1 MKKNHRM
8 ASRFPLVPLSELN
21 RRAGKHLKIVYEI
34 LRDLMKVDEYSALKI
49 SLAEVGKKKA
59 DLRAALHRVARKE
72 KIPLA
77 TTSDENHLY
86 VFRASHQAGPR
97 P

>member
-72 KIPLA
+72 MFPKTLTEIP
-77 TTSDENHLY
+77 TDYTPME
-86 VFRASHQAGPR
+86 
-97 P
+97 